1 MNNNMIFKKIVIA
14 NRFQHFEIKE
24 MFGLGRCKL
33 SSSQVK
39 AFMAGSQN
47 KNYEK
52 LSDEQLE
59 QFLDGVI
66 VYTRGQLDDKAQLP
80 RMIENYIISLVESSN
95 EEAIDEI
102 RSLLGD
108 ESDDDDDM
116 DDASAVDSDNLVDH
130 ESTSDKAKA

>member
-1 MNNNMIFKKIVIA
+1 MNNNIIFKKIIIA
-14 NRFQHFEIKE
+14 NKFQHFEVKD
-24 MFGLGRCKL
+24 MFALGKCKL

-52 LSDEQLE
+52 LSEEQLE

-66 VYTRGQLDDKAQLP
+66 VYTRGKLDEPEQLP
-80 RMIENYIISLVESSN
+80 RMIENYIIGLVESSN

-102 RSLLGD
+102 RSLIGA
-108 ESDDDDDM
+108 DDDALEDEEE
-116 DDASAVDSDNLVDH
+116 
-130 ESTSDKAKA
+130 ESEQPRS

>member
-24 MFGLGRCKL
+24 MFELGGCKL

-39 AFMAGSQN
+39 ALMAGSQN

-52 LSDEQLE
+52 ATDEQLE
-59 QFLDGVI
+59 QFLEGVI
-66 VYTRGQLDDKAQLP
+66 VYMRGKLENKAQLP
-80 RMIENYIISLVESSN
+80 RMVENYIIGLVESSN

-102 RSLLGD
+102 HSLLGD
-108 ESDDDDDM
+108 VCDSDDEDDEEEATEKDGEEKE
-116 DDASAVDSDNLVDH
+116 AI
-130 ESTSDKAKA
+130 